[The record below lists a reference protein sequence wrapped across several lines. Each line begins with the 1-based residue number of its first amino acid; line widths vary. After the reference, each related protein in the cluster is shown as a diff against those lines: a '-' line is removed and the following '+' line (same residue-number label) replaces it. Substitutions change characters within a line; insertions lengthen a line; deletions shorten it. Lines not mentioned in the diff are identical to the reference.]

1 MGNIEKILEELNK
14 YNVYNPKEIEY
25 ESKLGHTVH
34 CGPYS
39 RKDLRN
45 MFIGTLKYGETV
57 QSVIDG
63 IREAI
68 DKMPDEWVAEFLKVQ
83 NGDVVELVNESVIES
98 EDRNLVNEVDKL
110 LNDNNL
116 YYNVFDAEDNTVA
129 IEVEGD
135 WKHDHAYLNN
145 FMQEHGFVFNG
156 EDSVENN
163 GTDFYTSTHYFKKN
177 LNESS
182 ILERKYADGKSAAAN
197 DDSLDDFKPNGF
209 KIGDLVVYLST
220 SGPTYHCFAE
230 YIGPMEDNK
239 VSIRLL
245 CKIDGRID
253 VSDICDNEE
262 GIITVSADRITKGKE
277 RLQKKIQILKNN
289 LSNLE
294 NIQKGI

>member
-45 MFIGTLKYGETV
+45 MFIGTLKYGKTV

-83 NGDVVELVNESVIES
+83 NGDVVELVNESIIES
-98 EDRNLVNEVDKL
+98 ENRDLINEVDKL

-116 YYNVFDAEDNTVA
+116 YYNVLDVEDGLIA

-135 WKHDHAYLNN
+135 WKHDHTYLNN

-163 GTDFYTSTHYFKKN
+163 GTDFYISTHYFKK
-177 LNESS
+177 
-182 ILERKYADGKSAAAN
+182 K
-197 DDSLDDFKPNGF
+197 
-209 KIGDLVVYLST
+209 
-220 SGPTYHCFAE
+220 
-230 YIGPMEDNK
+230 
-239 VSIRLL
+239 
-245 CKIDGRID
+245 
-253 VSDICDNEE
+253 
-262 GIITVSADRITKGKE
+262 
-277 RLQKKIQILKNN
+277 
-289 LSNLE
+289 
-294 NIQKGI
+294 